1 MGGNTDVGEFSDVG
15 IFLTQRT
22 RSARRRFCPR
32 ITRIGTDG
40 ATGWIACGV
49 GGITG
54 YALGRSFFRAF
65 GDLRDV
71 EGH

>member
-1 MGGNTDVGEFSDVG
+1 MGEFSDVG
-15 IFLTQRT
+15 VFLTQRT
-22 RSARRRFCPR
+22 RSSQRRSCPR

-49 GGITG
+49 GGIMECV
-54 YALGRSFFRAF
+54 LGRSFFRAF